1 MVTDN
6 LYIQH
11 FKEFLTSMRW
21 CFDEAVKQLVL
32 NLLMFCQSFL
42 NKIHITKVQREASSV
57 RSAA

>member
-11 FKEFLTSMRW
+11 FKEFLTAKRE
-21 CFDEAVKQLVL
+21 CFDEAIKQLVL
-32 NLLMFCQSFL
+32 NVLMFSQSFL
-42 NKIHITKVQREASSV
+42 HKIHTTKVQREASSV